1 MKISSIP
8 NDKNR
13 VYNTFKDNQKI
24 RVAVLAI
31 KFPKIFKNKKGCCPE

>member
-13 VYNTFKDNQKI
+13 VYNTFVDNQKI

-31 KFPKIFKNKKGCCPE
+31 

>member
-1 MKISSIP
+1 MKKSSIP

-13 VYNTFKDNQKI
+13 VYNTFIDIQKI

-31 KFPKIFKNKKGCCPE
+31 